1 MIRFLTGSLAWIGL
15 VLGLAVFSLP
25 ARADETAEAGRKVV
39 EQWQQSVVTLEVV
52 SKITVSMFGETQ
64 SEEMQNEVRGVVLDP
79 SGLVVTALSII
90 DPMAIVADMMEGEE
104 MAEGMNAKAEFTSV
118 KYLLA
123 DGTSVPAQI
132 VLRDKDLDLAFFRPL
147 KAPEKP
153 MASLSFDRAA
163 TPQLLDSVY
172 VLDRLGAT
180 GNRAIAITPDRVKA
194 VIEKPRRLYVMINA
208 DTPGIPAFTE
218 NGDIIG
224 ILTLRR
230 PPKGAQSSMGMGVN
244 DWMVVAIPLAEVQ
257 AVAKQAPAVAA
268 K

>member
-1 MIRFLTGSLAWIGL
+1 MIRLLTCSLAGIVL
-15 VLGLAVFSLP
+15 VLGLSVLPLP

-39 EQWQQSVVTLEVV
+39 EQWQQAVVTLEVV
-52 SKITVSMFGETQ
+52 SKITYSMFGETE

-79 SGLVVTALSII
+79 SGLVVTALSTV

-104 MAEGMNAKAEFTSV
+104 GAEDIDTKAEITSV
-118 KYLLA
+118 KILLA
-123 DGTSVPAQI
+123 DGKTLPAQI

-147 KAPEKP
+147 KAPEQP
-153 MASLSFDRAA
+153 LVSLSFERAA
-163 TPQLLDSVY
+163 TPRLLDPTY
-172 VLDRLGAT
+172 VLDRLGAS
-180 GNRAIAITPDRVKA
+180 GNRAIAVVPDRIKA
-194 VIEKPRRLYVMINA
+194 VIEKPRRLYVMLNA

-230 PPKGAQSSMGMGVN
+230 PPKGMQSSMGMDTDG
-244 DWMVVAIPLAEVQ
+244 WMVVAIPIAEVQ
-257 AVAKQAPAVAA
+257 VVARQAPAVE